1 MTDQPTQ
8 SVERTNHERPVE
20 PPLPRDGSVTD
31 LDKAELRALVN
42 NVRHVIREEYGFSV
56 LRVYVVGSWAR
67 GEAMVGVSDLDLRVV
82 INTAPGVETGEEIRA
97 ELKKRMEWTPEG
109 ATYPD
114 VAATPLEPDETEPK
128 AVVA

>member
-1 MTDQPTQ
+1 MSDDPQ
-8 SVERTNHERPVE
+8 VEKVCREGPDE

-31 LDKAELRALVN
+31 LDETELRALVR
-42 NVRHVIREEYGFSV
+42 NVRHVIHEQYGFSV
-56 LRVYVVGSWAR
+56 LKVYVVGSWAR

-82 INTAPGVETGEEIRA
+82 INDAPGVETGEEIRE
-97 ELKKRMEWTPEG
+97 ELKRRMEWTPEG

>member
-1 MTDQPTQ
+1 MSDRVGDSPADTVAYGPD
-8 SVERTNHERPVE
+8 E
-20 PPLPRDGSVTD
+20 PPLPRDGSVDD
-31 LDKAELRALVN
+31 LSETELRALAS
-42 NVRHVIREEYGFSV
+42 NVSHVIREQYGFSV
-56 LRVYVVGSWAR
+56 QRVYVVGSWAR

-82 INTAPGVETGEEIRA
+82 INDSPGVETGKEIRK

-114 VAATPLEPDETEPK
+114 VAATPLEPDESEPK